1 MSLPRRLA
9 LLLMAA
15 IAFASPRWGGAQS
28 FEFHAPLSASDAKTP
43 AVMRDLAERL
53 LPVYQDS
60 DPDRYLANLSVL
72 QLTAGDY
79 SAAVESRESL
89 RERRRRADSGRPVV
103 RGRVLDLYARAMAI
117 ETDSHVPFS
126 EAFAKAYQEVFSK
139 LSDHD
144 AFLLSGWLSAAP
156 QEYQESFQRLLDEQ
170 RSKDIVNQQEAE
182 TLLSAFVY
190 FEAYGSLAPWVG
202 ALNAADEASR
212 YKEEE
217 VTIKVPGRANLS
229 ARVVRPKMAAAA
241 LPALLEVGIDRPTVS
256 AKESAAHGYVGV
268 FADLR
273 RGRAGAFVPYQ
284 HDGEAARA
292 VIDWIAKQPWSDGR
306 VAMYGEGYSGF
317 TAWAAAARMPPAL
330 KALAVVD
337 PTAPGIDAP
346 MSGSIFQNSGYRW
359 SLEVANTKQAL
370 EASFGDDAIWRALD
384 EKWYRSGRRYR
395 DLGSIYGKPNPDLH
409 PLAEPSE
416 LRPLLAGHD
425 PVSQAVF
432 ADRFSGAHHDR
443 LFRGR
448 RARGA
453 LLLRGAS
460 SLQPTGGPHLAHR
473 ALRRRGHAAR
483 RVRVDTGLRSRHSG
497 APGFARAALSVARP
511 CAEGRGGSRATQRPG
526 EFRGHGRERVAAR
539 TVPAGHGRLLAEVLP
554 RRRRGRRARGTPA
567 DPAQEPRSPPQSTRR

>member
-190 FEAYGSLAPWVG
+190 FEAYGSAGTLGGSSQCGGRGKPLQGGGGHHQSARARKSLG
-202 ALNAADEASR
+202 E
-212 YKEEE
+212 
-217 VTIKVPGRANLS
+217 GRAAENGRCCAACIARGRHRPTHRIRQGKRGAWLRRRVRGSAPRKGGSFRPLS
-229 ARVVRPKMAAAA
+229 AR
-241 LPALLEVGIDRPTVS
+241 
-256 AKESAAHGYVGV
+256 
-268 FADLR
+268 R
-273 RGRAGAFVPYQ
+273 RGGPGGHRLDCEATLERRAGGDVRRGLLGLHGLGGRGP
-284 HDGEAARA
+284 HAAGAQGPRGRG
-292 VIDWIAKQPWSDGR
+292 SDG
-306 VAMYGEGYSGF
+306 
-317 TAWAAAARMPPAL
+317 ARHRCA
-330 KALAVVD
+330 
-337 PTAPGIDAP
+337 

-395 DLGSIYGKPNPDLH
+395 DLGSIYGKPNPVFIRWLNH
-409 PLAEPSE
+409 PSYDRFWQVMIPYRKQFSRIDFPVLTMTGYFAAAEPAA
-416 LRPLLAGHD
+416 LYY
-425 PVSQAVF
+425 F
-432 ADRFSGAHHDR
+432 AEHHR
-443 LFRGR
+443 YN
-448 RARGA
+448 
-453 LLLRGAS
+453 
-460 SLQPTGGPHLAHR
+460 PTGGPHPAHR

-483 RVRVDTGLRSRHSG
+483 RVRAGSGLRSRHSG

-511 CAEGRGGSRATQRPG
+511 RAEGWRR
-526 EFRGHGRERVAAR
+526 
-539 TVPAGHGRLLAEVLP
+539 LP
-554 RRRRGRRARGTPA
+554 RNSATG
-567 DPAQEPRSPPQSTRR
+567 